1 MKDGLP
7 AILEL
12 TGRLDR
18 LMDGIENIKERQ
30 ETMAENITE
39 IKKAVYHPDEGIY
52 ARIKVIEQW
61 RIASNRVLWIVV
73 TSLGGLI
80 TAAIWTKFLN

>member
-1 MKDGLP
+1 VKDGLP

-30 ETMAENITE
+30 SLDKNPPIQYT
-39 IKKAVYHPDEGIY
+39 
-52 ARIKVIEQW
+52 IE
-61 RIASNRVLWIVV
+61 REDKNESKHKLFN
-73 TSLGGLI
+73 
-80 TAAIWTKFLN
+80 